1 MTITA
6 ALVKEVRERTGA
18 GMMECKK
25 ALVESAGDIDGAI
38 EALRIQGQAKAD
50 KKASRIAAEGLVAI
64 KVSADRKSGVIVEV
78 NSETDFVA
86 KQDDFRAFVDEV
98 ASLALEGAPSD
109 VEALSTMQ
117 VGGKSVEAIVR
128 DLVARIGEKIS
139 IRRFARVDS
148 DDGVV
153 GSYVH
158 GGRIGVIVGLTG
170 GNEAVAKD
178 IAMHVSW
185 SNPVCISAEDVPSD
199 SLEKEKA
206 ILEAQ
211 AVESGKPPEIVEK
224 MVNGRLK
231 KYLKEITL
239 LGQPFVKDNDI
250 EVGEFLTQNGGSVTR
265 YVRFE
270 VGEGIEK
277 KTDNFAE
284 EVMAQ
289 VRESQ

>member
-25 ALVESAGDIDGAI
+25 ALVDSAGNIDGAI

-224 MVNGRLK
+224 MVNGRLR

>member
-86 KQDDFRAFVDEV
+86 KQDDFRALVEEV

>member
-117 VGGKSVEAIVR
+117 VGGRSVEAIVR

-185 SNPVCISAEDVPSD
+185 SNPLCISAEDVPSD

-250 EVGEFLTQNGGSVTR
+250 EVGEFLTQNSGSVTR

-277 KTDNFAE
+277 KADNFAE